1 VGVSILLIR
10 AGGPIGRTLARRLRA
25 EDDEVRVIAP
35 ADEPAD
41 AWRRV
46 GVKVAPGRDDD
57 ADLIERAAQG
67 VRTAVVID
75 GESGPAG
82 DVIEDV
88 VAGVAAAGVERVIL
102 CGRRPDR
109 MTVDAVR
116 TSGLDYVVLTVG
128 GGLLPRRRV
137 SNEDVA
143 EAIDAADDL
152 AGSPRLELDLTK
164 KESWAA
170 LGLSSTRETGR

>member
-1 VGVSILLIR
+1 MSVLLIR
-10 AGGPIGRTLARRLRA
+10 AGGRLGETLARRLRA
-25 EDDEVRVIAP
+25 QGDEVRVVEA
-35 ADEPAD
+35 AQEPAE
-41 AWRRV
+41 AWRRL

-75 GESGPAG
+75 GEAGAAG
-82 DVIEDV
+82 DVIENV
-88 VAGVAAAGVERVIL
+88 VAGIAAAGVERVIL

-109 MTVDAVR
+109 TTVDAVR
-116 TSGLDYVVLTVG
+116 TSGLDYVVLTVA
-128 GGLLPRRRV
+128 GGLLSRKRV
-137 SNEDVA
+137 SDEDVV

-152 AGSPRLELDLTK
+152 AGSPRLELDLTR

-170 LGLSSTRETGR
+170 LGLNSIPESGR